1 MLNVEL
7 YPHQPGHRE
16 PRADWRDHAACRF
29 ADPELFFPVSPGGPS
44 PDQADGGQAR
54 AICATCPVRREC
66 LQFALATRQ
75 AHGIWG
81 GMSERE
87 RERGA
92 IASRAALGVR
102 R

>member
-1 MLNVEL
+1 MLNIGL
-7 YPHQPGHRE
+7 HPYQPGHRE
-16 PRADWRDHAACRF
+16 PRADWRDHAACRL

-44 PDQADGGQAR
+44 PDQADDGRAAR

-87 RERGA
+87 RGA
-92 IASRAALGVR
+92 TASRAALRV
-102 R
+102 